1 MIKTKNGTRYQFP
14 LSEVRQIVKVQVDG
28 KTQTSEIQLP
38 VSSDF
43 CGQLEVSGGI
53 SNAKYVF
60 GYSPNIQATV
70 AFGNKQLF
78 GKNLFLGVGVGYN
91 NTFIG
96 SNSAVLGLLPVFA
109 RVQSVLTKK
118 RTSPCVGMD
127 AGYAFSTNPNFG
139 GGALIKVSIGIIHK
153 LNYKTSF
160 IAGVY
165 AGLNSISGTLTETN
179 DLGTFSYKGNTMMQ
193 NFGVKFGLQF

>member
-1 MIKTKNGTRYQFP
+1 MRHLCVFVLALFLSVQLWGQESSISDKITLITGEVYIGDIVVKTADMVMIKTKNGTRYQFP

-96 SNSAVLGLLPVFA
+96 SNSAVLGLLPVF
-109 RVQSVLTKK
+109 
-118 RTSPCVGMD
+118 CII
-127 AGYAFSTNPNFG
+127 G
-139 GGALIKVSIGIIHK
+139 GCSKGIQD
-153 LNYKTSF
+153 F
-160 IAGVY
+160 I
-165 AGLNSISGTLTETN
+165 
-179 DLGTFSYKGNTMMQ
+179 
-193 NFGVKFGLQF
+193 